1 MRFLKICLF
10 SFLFA
15 DGLEESK
22 HRPRLLTEEVN
33 ARGRI
38 SHHELE
44 RKISRS
50 KVKQKNPGPP
60 VTFFQEELE
69 QGPLHKT
76 NEMRVKE
83 SGEAAEFPSEH
94 HELVKLSDKPT
105 EQDGLEEELPDP
117 NDAEETDEDQTM
129 AQSEADSVE
138 SGEDEDSDGSDGFTL
153 PRGDEKEELQ
163 GHSDDASVAELSPSI
178 MRREVSKTVQ
188 HQLAM
193 EMVAKK
199 WFDLDTHNGK
209 VLPHHRWRKAIL
221 VFSLLGVAV
230 TFMLLAVVKAD
241 NVIKSV
247 LPGSS
252 RSTEPS
258 GSELQEPERKEV
270 AEKSADSKDSFKSLA
285 SLVEGSLGQCVIRK
299 PNKEDKDSDAD
310 MISGRL
316 RSRIQALP
324 VSAASQ
330 VEKMLPSAGGY
341 DVNFSKPMSSRWLLR
356 LEAVIQEPQDGEA
369 LLSPLTQRS
378 CVLYTAHASRK
389 VHGGMPLPVAFASQH
404 MDFMVTLCGTDS
416 RVDIRVAGS
425 EVNLFSTS
433 ECEFAEVLPFPCAPD
448 HWQDFVSVHL
458 SGGTGSSD
466 NHALENELRDK
477 GTAVEFHEC
486 CLATGATVTLVG
498 ELLRSATGELTLQ
511 PLSQEQVSWKRTSWE
526 KTGLA
531 EAGDLELLE
540 ARTHV
545 LISDD
550 PTLLGCCLERTE
562 R

>member
-1 MRFLKICLF
+1 MQLVLNGTVGTLRIEVSSL
-10 SFLFA
+10 
-15 DGLEESK
+15 SK
-22 HRPRLLTEEVN
+22 SL
-33 ARGRI
+33 
-38 SHHELE
+38 
-44 RKISRS
+44 
-50 KVKQKNPGPP
+50 
-60 VTFFQEELE
+60 

-76 NEMRVKE
+76 NEMRVKDCMKSVEVGKE
-83 SGEAAEFPSEH
+83 SGEAAEVPSEH

-105 EQDGLEEELPDP
+105 EQDDAWLQNPTENAVVSLVVSQLSKALRKNFLIRMMQRLELLEPPAFFMLCCVWLYLDLRL
-117 NDAEETDEDQTM
+117 
-129 AQSEADSVE
+129 VI
-138 SGEDEDSDGSDGFTL
+138 DSDGSDGFTL

-425 EVNLFSTS
+425 EV
-433 ECEFAEVLPFPCAPD
+433 
-448 HWQDFVSVHL
+448 Q
-458 SGGTGSSD
+458 SS
-466 NHALENELRDK
+466 H
-477 GTAVEFHEC
+477 
-486 CLATGATVTLVG
+486 
-498 ELLRSATGELTLQ
+498 LRSGIHS
-511 PLSQEQVSWKRTSWE
+511 P
-526 KTGLA
+526 
-531 EAGDLELLE
+531 
-540 ARTHV
+540 
-545 LISDD
+545 I
-550 PTLLGCCLERTE
+550 
-562 R
+562 

>member
-33 ARGRI
+33 ARGRV

-341 DVNFSKPMSSRWLLR
+341 DVNFSKPMSSR
-356 LEAVIQEPQDGEA
+356 
-369 LLSPLTQRS
+369 
-378 CVLYTAHASRK
+378 
-389 VHGGMPLPVAFASQH
+389 
-404 MDFMVTLCGTDS
+404 
-416 RVDIRVAGS
+416 
-425 EVNLFSTS
+425 
-433 ECEFAEVLPFPCAPD
+433 
-448 HWQDFVSVHL
+448 
-458 SGGTGSSD
+458 
-466 NHALENELRDK
+466 
-477 GTAVEFHEC
+477 
-486 CLATGATVTLVG
+486 
-498 ELLRSATGELTLQ
+498 
-511 PLSQEQVSWKRTSWE
+511 
-526 KTGLA
+526 
-531 EAGDLELLE
+531 
-540 ARTHV
+540 
-545 LISDD
+545 
-550 PTLLGCCLERTE
+550 
-562 R
+562 

>member
-1 MRFLKICLF
+1 
-10 SFLFA
+10 
-15 DGLEESK
+15 
-22 HRPRLLTEEVN
+22 
-33 ARGRI
+33 
-38 SHHELE
+38 
-44 RKISRS
+44 
-50 KVKQKNPGPP
+50 
-60 VTFFQEELE
+60 
-69 QGPLHKT
+69 
-76 NEMRVKE
+76 
-83 SGEAAEFPSEH
+83 
-94 HELVKLSDKPT
+94 
-105 EQDGLEEELPDP
+105 
-117 NDAEETDEDQTM
+117 M

>member
-1 MRFLKICLF
+1 M
-10 SFLFA
+10 
-15 DGLEESK
+15 
-22 HRPRLLTEEVN
+22 
-33 ARGRI
+33 
-38 SHHELE
+38 
-44 RKISRS
+44 
-50 KVKQKNPGPP
+50 
-60 VTFFQEELE
+60 
-69 QGPLHKT
+69 
-76 NEMRVKE
+76 
-83 SGEAAEFPSEH
+83 
-94 HELVKLSDKPT
+94 
-105 EQDGLEEELPDP
+105 
-117 NDAEETDEDQTM
+117 
-129 AQSEADSVE
+129 
-138 SGEDEDSDGSDGFTL
+138 
-153 PRGDEKEELQ
+153 
-163 GHSDDASVAELSPSI
+163 
-178 MRREVSKTVQ
+178 
-188 HQLAM
+188 
-193 EMVAKK
+193 
-199 WFDLDTHNGK
+199 
-209 VLPHHRWRKAIL
+209 
-221 VFSLLGVAV
+221 
-230 TFMLLAVVKAD
+230 
-241 NVIKSV
+241 
-247 LPGSS
+247 
-252 RSTEPS
+252 
-258 GSELQEPERKEV
+258 
-270 AEKSADSKDSFKSLA
+270 
-285 SLVEGSLGQCVIRK
+285 
-299 PNKEDKDSDAD
+299 
-310 MISGRL
+310 
-316 RSRIQALP
+316 
-324 VSAASQ
+324 
-330 VEKMLPSAGGY
+330 
-341 DVNFSKPMSSRWLLR
+341 
-356 LEAVIQEPQDGEA
+356 IQEPQDGEA

-433 ECEFAEVLPFPCAPD
+433 ECEFAEVLSFPCAPD